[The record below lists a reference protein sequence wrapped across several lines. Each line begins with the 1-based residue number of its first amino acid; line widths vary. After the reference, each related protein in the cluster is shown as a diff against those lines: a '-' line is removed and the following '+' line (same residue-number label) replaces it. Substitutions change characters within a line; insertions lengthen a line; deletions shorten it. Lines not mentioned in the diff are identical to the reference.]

1 MEREMKIR
9 SVMQQFIVVAVLI
22 LAVIGCQ
29 TANPVDPLSGSETAA
44 MKPQSAPSEAI
55 SLPVNTVENLNFIT
69 LPRPLLWP
77 PSASARTASA
87 TICAANGGTVNLRYS
102 YLGPLILPVTVKAT
116 LTVPPGAIAQNT
128 TITMT
133 MDQSRVLVYF
143 GPDGLVFKQPALLNV
158 TVSGLTLSNLLFGQ
172 QANYYWYDPNK
183 QVWVQMPAQSIVSD
197 LLHLTFVAQSAQV
210 PHFSRYGFGR

>member
-1 MEREMKIR
+1 MKIR
-9 SVMQQFIVVAVLI
+9 TVIYLTVIFALLI
-22 LAVIGCQ
+22 LGLIGCE
-29 TANPVDPLSGSETAA
+29 TANPVDPSNRTETSV
-44 MKPQSAPSEAI
+44 MKSQSAPSEA
-55 SLPVNTVENLNFIT
+55 LPVGGNTVQELQFIT

-77 PSASARTASA
+77 PSYRTRTASG
-87 TICAANGGTVNLRYS
+87 TISAANGGTVNLSYS
-102 YLGPLILPVTVKAT
+102 YLGPLILPITVNAT
-116 LTVPPGAIAQNT
+116 LTVPPGAASQNT

-143 GPDGLVFKQPALLNV
+143 SPDGLVFSKPALLDVKV
-158 TVSGLTLSNLLFGQ
+158 TGLTLSNLLFGS
-172 QANYYWYDPNK
+172 QAGCYWYDPNK

>member
-1 MEREMKIR
+1 MNIR
-9 SVMQQFIVVAVLI
+9 SLIYKSIFVALLI

-29 TANPVDPLSGSETAA
+29 TANPVDPLNTTETSVMKSQSVPSETSQPTGNSGS
-44 MKPQSAPSEAI
+44 
-55 SLPVNTVENLNFIT
+55 TVDNLNFIT

-77 PSASARTASA
+77 VPASARTASG
-87 TICAANGGTVNLRYS
+87 TISAANGGTVNLSYS
-102 YLGPLILPVTVKAT
+102 YLGPLVLPITVKAT
-116 LTVPPGAIAQNT
+116 LTVPPGAVQQNT

-143 GPDGLVFKQPALLNV
+143 APDGLAFSKPALLDVKV
-158 TVSGLTLSNLLFGQ
+158 TGLTLSNLLFGQ
-172 QANYYWYDPNK
+172 QAGCYWYDPNQ

-197 LLHLTFVAQSAQV
+197 LLHLTVVAQSAQV